1 MLFGFQDFRSWE
13 EVSLSLVAWVKLMVW
28 NSLSAEDRETGG
40 SRKRALVVEAA
51 DFCQPDLSPW
61 SFLDRAAHSLSVCQ
75 HLNRSLSLSQRARR
89 TQLLKDGGGTRC

>member
-13 EVSLSLVAWVKLMVW
+13 EVSLSLVAWVRLMVW

-51 DFCQPDLSPW
+51 DL
-61 SFLDRAAHSLSVCQ
+61 
-75 HLNRSLSLSQRARR
+75 
-89 TQLLKDGGGTRC
+89 